1 MPYYRVET
9 YTTTGTKV
17 SWNLDGS
24 IASFNTTIAVTPTN
38 STATVA
44 VQYTL
49 NPLNGPTDT
58 DASANWINSTLNT
71 TIATTTIVAFTTPVS
86 RIRLLITA
94 MSSTAVVMEMNQGLS
109 AN

>member
-1 MPYYRVET
+1 MPYYRIET

-17 SWNLDGS
+17 SWNLDNS
-24 IASFNTTIAVTPTN
+24 IASFNASVVVTPTN

-58 DASANWINSTLNT
+58 DASANWLTSTINT
-71 TIATTTIVAFTTPVS
+71 TISTSTLVTSAAPVS
-86 RIRLLITA
+86 RIRIVITA
-94 MSSTAVVMEMNQGLS
+94 MNSTGVVMEMNQGLS